1 VTTFGVEEEFLLVD
15 PATGRTVPAAVEVG
29 KAAGEELGG
38 AVHVE
43 LQQTQIEFAAPPCAT
58 LAELGETL
66 SHGRDRLAAA
76 ARECGVWLVPS
87 GTPPLGGAAIVS
99 NGDRFAGIAAR
110 YAEVVRDYQACGCHV
125 HVAVPDLET
134 AVAVVNHLRP
144 WLPALLTLSVN
155 SPFHH
160 GRDTGYA
167 SWRMVEQSRFPG
179 AGVPPWCRDAAEYTA
194 RVDRLVDCGAI
205 EDATMTFWL
214 ARPSP
219 RWPTVEFRVADTA
232 VDTPAALLQAAL
244 SRALVATALTDLA
257 RGRAA
262 PRLDDQTLA
271 AAVWS
276 AARYGL
282 SGTGVHP
289 VRACRVPVT
298 ELLDEL
304 IALVTPAL
312 AEAGDLAAV
321 RRLYDMVSRGGT
333 GAERQ
338 RAAGKPLDVVRV
350 LAIGASIAY

>member
-15 PATGRTVPAAVEVG
+15 PVTGRTVPAAVEVG
-29 KAAGEELGG
+29 KVAAEELGG
-38 AVHVE
+38 DVHTE
-43 LQQTQIEFAAPPCAT
+43 LQQTQIEFASPPCTT
-58 LAELGETL
+58 LAELDEVL
-66 SHGRDRLAAA
+66 SHGRHRLAAA
-76 ARECGVWLVPS
+76 ARACGVWLVPS
-87 GTPPLGGAAIVS
+87 GIPPLGGAAIAS

-125 HVAVPDLET
+125 HVAVPDLDT

-144 WLPALLTLSVN
+144 WLPALLALSVN
-155 SPFHH
+155 SPFHQ

-179 AGVPPWCRDAAEYTA
+179 AGVPPWSRDATEYTT
-194 RVDRLVDCGAI
+194 RVGRLVDCGAI

-232 VDTPAALLQAAL
+232 VDIPTALLQAAL
-244 SRALVATALTDLA
+244 SRALVVAALTDLE
-257 RGRAA
+257 RGREA
-262 PRLDDQTLA
+262 PRLDDQVLA

-276 AARYGL
+276 AARHGL
-282 SGTGVHP
+282 SGTAVHP
-289 VRACRVPVT
+289 VLARRVRVT
-298 ELLDEL
+298 ELLEEL
-304 IALVTPAL
+304 TVRVAPAL

-321 RRLYDMVSRGGT
+321 RRLFGAVLRGGT

-338 RAAGKPLDVVRV
+338 RAVGEPLDVVRF
-350 LAIGASIAY
+350 LAIGVLR